1 MNVNTLCIIAYT
13 KTNNIMK
20 TLQNNL
26 KTYIGLNEDGVIAPL
41 FELETQDL
49 INENFYHYESLLTQK
64 EKDTLI
70 EFKDGCDTITEFMSI
85 IALAESKG
93 YHQLVNQW
101 TNELEK
107 ILKSIRNENI

>member
-1 MNVNTLCIIAYT
+1 
-13 KTNNIMK
+13 
-20 TLQNNL
+20 
-26 KTYIGLNEDGVIAPL
+26 
-41 FELETQDL
+41 
-49 INENFYHYESLLTQK
+49 
-64 EKDTLI
+64 
-70 EFKDGCDTITEFMSI
+70 MSI

>member
-1 MNVNTLCIIAYT
+1 
-13 KTNNIMK
+13 MK

-26 KTYIGLNEDGVIAPL
+26 KTYIGLNEDGVISPL
-41 FELETQDL
+41 FDLETQDL
-49 INENFYHYESLLTQK
+49 INDTFYRYEDYLNESEKSFIVSLK
-64 EKDTLI
+64 EQCT
-70 EFKDGCDTITEFMSI
+70 TITDFMSI